1 MKNPFKGAPLRILV
15 CGYFL
20 ITALGAILLTL
31 PISTADGSR
40 QNIIDAFFLATSAI
54 STSGLSVVDLGSYY
68 SAFGQIVIMMIFQIG
83 GLGYMGFFV
92 FMIGLFRK
100 DMSIG
105 NRVVAMESVAGTGEI
120 DLFEFFKIVLVS
132 TFVFELMGAIFL
144 FLCWMK
150 DFAPGRAAYL
160 SVFHSVSTFCTA
172 GFSLFPNSLVS
183 YRDSIPVNLTVS
195 LLSLAGGIGFIVLY
209 DLGVFLGSTAFHKKP
224 RRLTTH
230 SKMVLLVTVIVIA
243 TSFAVILITERL
255 PAPTLKGKI
264 LAASFQAISASTTD
278 GFNTIEIGALGPSAL
293 CILLLL
299 MLIGAGPGSTGG
311 GIKVSTLGVLV
322 LSTWSFIRGKRDVNF
337 QGRRIT
343 EEVIIK
349 AFYILFLFIAIAVLD
364 TLVLCKTEKFPFLPI
379 VFEISS
385 ALGNTGLSTG
395 ITSSL
400 TVVGKILIT
409 LTMFAGRIGPLTL
422 GLSLLEKKRKGRY
435 QYADARIYVG

>member
-1 MKNPFKGAPLRILV
+1 MKRSFKWSPLRILAG
-15 CGYFL
+15 GYFL

-40 QNIIDAFFLATSAI
+40 QNIIDAFFLSTSAI

-68 SAFGQIVIMMIFQIG
+68 SAFGQIVIMTIFQIG
-83 GLGYMGFFV
+83 GLGYMTFFV
-92 FMIGLFRK
+92 LMVGLFKK

-120 DLFEFFKIVLVS
+120 DLFEFFKTVLVS
-132 TFVFELMGAIFL
+132 TFVFELMGAISL

-172 GFSLFPNSLVS
+172 GFSLFPKSLVS
-183 YRDSIPVNLTVS
+183 YRDSVPINLTVS
-195 LLSLAGGIGFIVLY
+195 LLSLVGGIGFIVLY
-209 DLGVFLGSTAFHKKP
+209 DLGVFLGRAAMHKKP

-230 SKMVLLVTVIVIA
+230 SKMVLLVTAVVIG
-243 TSFAVILITERL
+243 TSFAAILIMEPL
-255 PAPTLKGKI
+255 PVPTLKGKI

-278 GFNTIEIGALGPSAL
+278 GFNTVDIGALSHSVL
-293 CILLLL
+293 FILLLL

-311 GIKVSTLGVLV
+311 GFKVSTLGVLV
-322 LSTWSFIRGKRDVNF
+322 LSTWSFIRGRRDVNF
-337 QGRRIT
+337 QRRRIP
-343 EEVIIK
+343 EEVIVK

-364 TLVLCKTEKFPFLPI
+364 TLILCKTEKFPFLPI

>member
-1 MKNPFKGAPLRILV
+1 
-15 CGYFL
+15 
-20 ITALGAILLTL
+20 
-31 PISTADGSR
+31 
-40 QNIIDAFFLATSAI
+40 
-54 STSGLSVVDLGSYY
+54 
-68 SAFGQIVIMMIFQIG
+68 
-83 GLGYMGFFV
+83 
-92 FMIGLFRK
+92 
-100 DMSIG
+100 
-105 NRVVAMESVAGTGEI
+105 
-120 DLFEFFKIVLVS
+120 
-132 TFVFELMGAIFL
+132 
-144 FLCWMK
+144 
-150 DFAPGRAAYL
+150 
-160 SVFHSVSTFCTA
+160 
-172 GFSLFPNSLVS
+172 
-183 YRDSIPVNLTVS
+183 
-195 LLSLAGGIGFIVLY
+195 
-209 DLGVFLGSTAFHKKP
+209 
-224 RRLTTH
+224 
-230 SKMVLLVTVIVIA
+230 MVLLVTVIVIA